1 MFESIITD
9 EIFYTFKNY
18 IEPSQ
23 HGLYKRR
30 STTSNLAVFQ
40 DFLTRNVESGYQ
52 IDVIYT
58 DMAKAFDSI
67 SHKLLLNKLESLGV
81 TGAYLNWIRSYLQ
94 NRRQHVKLCGQVSKE
109 IFVKSGVPQGSYL
122 GPVLFLI
129 FVNSVVSV
137 FKSCKFLMY
146 AEELLEL
153 ANWCEKNLL
162 MLNLKNCKIMRFYRC
177 KDSIISNYKV
187 RETELD
193 SVDGINDLGVIFDA
207 QLTFKAHIENIVL
220 RGYRLLGF
228 LKRTCFYICDTGAI
242 KCLYNCLVR
251 SVLEYNSVIWCPS
264 YNCYI
269 QQLESVQNKFVK
281 FLLYK
286 YKIPYRDISRTVRL
300 QLVGLETLE
309 KRREKALT
317 IFLFKIYNNLID
329 CPELLSRILINISV
343 RRTRNRQ
350 LFVQSYHRTN
360 YGQRCFID
368 RLAKNYNLHYNH
380 IDIFANSLNSLMRK
394 L

>member
-1 MFESIITD
+1 MKSFIHSKTIL
-9 EIFYTFKNY
+9 
-18 IEPSQ
+18 SQ
-23 HGLYKRR
+23 HKFYKRR

-109 IFVKSGVPQGSYL
+109 IFVKSGVPQGSHL

-137 FKSCKFLMY
+137 FKNCKFLMY
-146 AEELLEL
+146 ADDLKFFYVIRSTADCLVVQEELLEL

-162 MLNLKNCKIMRFYRC
+162 MLNLKKCKIMRFYRC
-177 KDSIISNYKV
+177 KDPIIYNYKV
-187 RETELD
+187 GETELD
-193 SVDGINDLGVIFDA
+193 SVDRINDLGVIFDA

-264 YNCYI
+264 YNYI

-329 CPELLSRILINISV
+329 CPELLSRILINIPV

-368 RLAKNYNLHYNH
+368 RLARNYNLDYNY
-380 IDIFANSLNSLMRK
+380 ICE
-394 L
+394 